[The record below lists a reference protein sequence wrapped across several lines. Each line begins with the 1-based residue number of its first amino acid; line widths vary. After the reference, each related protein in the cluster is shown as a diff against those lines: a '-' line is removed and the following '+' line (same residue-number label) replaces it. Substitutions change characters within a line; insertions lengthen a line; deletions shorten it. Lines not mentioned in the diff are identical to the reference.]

1 MNTII
6 IDTNGLCAQA
16 QFKLDVLGGLKEL
29 GFSEF
34 CIPDCVIRELEHLR
48 ADGTPRE
55 REAAAVA
62 VSLLPDCRIIEDD
75 PHAVDC
81 DDSIARKAKELNV
94 AVFSI
99 DRLLRRKLTTQG
111 TPVVCLRGGKKL
123 ERIA

>member
-6 IDTNGLCAQA
+6 IDTNGLFAQA
-16 QFKLDVLGGLKEL
+16 QFKLDILGELKEL
-29 GFSEF
+29 GFTEF
-34 CIPDCVIRELEHLR
+34 CIPDCVIQELEHLR
-48 ADGTPRE
+48 EGGSPRE
-55 REAAAVA
+55 REAAEVA
-62 VSLLPDCRIIEDD
+62 VSLLQDCRIIEDA
-75 PHAVDC
+75 PLAVDC

-94 AVFSI
+94 AVFSL